1 MLCFSRTLKLQ
12 SLLEHCHPLHS
23 EQPQTHVKSLYN
35 SCTCVPI
42 CFHLL
47 TDVHICKWCVH
58 IVSTRDVSETLEICS
73 ESVHL
78 LLTAA
83 YFWTGRQRQKYIL
96 ERLRIQLIGGR
107 KPRIEPKTF
116 MLYSDYVR
124 QNIRFLAVFHHH
136 VVNKSNQSGL
146 NGLLHNPEEQ
156 TWFLI
161 HLRRIGQ
168 NCCNNWNVPKYVQR
182 LVSTHLWQLH
192 WVLPILWGEERIK
205 QTGSRCRGVEKSVH
219 LQH

>member
-1 MLCFSRTLKLQ
+1 MLCFTPTLKLQ

-47 TDVHICKWCVH
+47 TDVHIRKWCVH

-83 YFWTGRQRQKYIL
+83 YFWTGHQRQKYIL
-96 ERLRIQLIGGR
+96 ERLPIQPSGSWEETR
-107 KPRIEPKTF
+107 KHHWVELNPKPSCFIVTAEHQI
-116 MLYSDYVR
+116 SCS
-124 QNIRFLAVFHHH
+124 FHHH

-146 NGLLHNPEEQ
+146 NGLLHNPEDQ

-161 HLRRIGQ
+161 HLDKIAALTEMCPSMS
-168 NCCNNWNVPKYVQR
+168 NAW
-182 LVSTHLWQLH
+182 SQLICDSH
-192 WVLPILWGEERIK
+192 TEYC
-205 QTGSRCRGVEKSVH
+205 QFYGVRKE
-219 LQH
+219 